1 MKSSPAIVDSHVHLW
16 DPKLLR
22 YTWLDG
28 LPELNRSFLPAEFC
42 AASSGVNVTKMVFVE
57 GGREPSQSLAEVD
70 WVIGL
75 ATAEPRI
82 CGIIAHVPLEDR
94 AASLALIA
102 QLWRRPLVKGVR
114 RLLQGEGD
122 PEFCLRPDFIASVKL
137 LKDFRLTL
145 DLCIRHE
152 QLSAVTKLVQ
162 LVPEVQFVLD
172 HFGKPPVRDQKI
184 EPWATQLKALAK
196 LPNVSC
202 KISGLATEADWQN
215 WTIGELRP
223 YFEIAFEAFGF
234 DRVLFGGDW
243 PVCTLAVDY
252 PRWVDTVVQLAASAN
267 DSDRRKLFR
276 ENAERIYHV

>member
-1 MKSSPAIVDSHVHLW
+1 M
-16 DPKLLR
+16 
-22 YTWLDG
+22 
-28 LPELNRSFLPAEFC
+28 
-42 AASSGVNVTKMVFVE
+42 
-57 GGREPSQSLAEVD
+57 
-70 WVIGL
+70 
-75 ATAEPRI
+75 
-82 CGIIAHVPLEDR
+82 
-94 AASLALIA
+94 
-102 QLWRRPLVKGVR
+102 
-114 RLLQGEGD
+114 
-122 PEFCLRPDFIASVKL
+122 
-137 LKDFRLTL
+137 
-145 DLCIRHE
+145 
-152 QLSAVTKLVQ
+152 
-162 LVPEVQFVLD
+162 
-172 HFGKPPVRDQKI
+172 RDQKI